1 MSGDH
6 DRVVYVWG
14 ASAQGGL
21 GPGCICQRIYDRGL
35 ICGGLLSFMC
45 GAFCYIW
52 YGASVRGTYVSCQYR
67 NHSICCK
74 TPKISLYGAFL

>member
-1 MSGDH
+1 MSRGLCVGVYIWGFCSRGIGLGELMSGDH

-45 GAFCYIW
+45 GAFCYI
-52 YGASVRGTYVSCQYR
+52 
-67 NHSICCK
+67 
-74 TPKISLYGAFL
+74 